1 MPIHLKCLSLLIFM
15 ASFISS
21 VQGADDS
28 VRLRENSPEGYHY
41 HVNCRVE
48 VTGSLTLP
56 PEKEKA
62 APKQLPV
69 RGSSLIDYDER
80 VLSTKAGQVDKTL
93 RIYRQVDFQ
102 RRIGDRPQEAT
113 IRPEVRRLVVL
124 RLNHVEVPF
133 SPDGPLMWGEIDLV
147 RTDVFTPALTGLL
160 PDGSVRP
167 GDRWKATN
175 SAVQELT
182 DMERIEEGQV
192 ECRLDQ
198 VGMLQDRRQAR
209 VNFSGTVRGVNE
221 DGPNRQ
227 RLEGF
232 FYFDLESNHVSYLSV
247 NGVSILLD
255 KDGKEVGRVEGQ
267 FMLTRQANQR
277 CRELSDEALRGLRVE
292 PTEDNTRL
300 LYDNPDLGVRFLYPR
315 RWKVMGVRGQQVAV
329 DEANGNGLLLTLE
342 PAPQVPNG
350 AQYQRESKDWL
361 EQQRAKILAVDS
373 PRRLSSDR
381 GELEHFALEVH
392 LPPPPVPGPQGQPGK
407 EK

>member
-1 MPIHLKCLSLLIFM
+1 MFRSPFHCPLMNRLTSTDLRHFAIARAGRIVRAGDPSPVQKSQRNIARGQKMPIYFKCLSLLVFM
-15 ASFISS
+15 VSLISS

-62 APKQLPV
+62 AAKQLPV

-133 SPDGPLMWGEIDLV
+133 SPEGPLMWGEIDLV

-160 PDGSVRP
+160 PDGAVRL

-192 ECRLDQ
+192 ECRL
-198 VGMLQDRRQAR
+198 
-209 VNFSGTVRGVNE
+209 
-221 DGPNRQ
+221 
-227 RLEGF
+227 
-232 FYFDLESNHVSYLSV
+232 
-247 NGVSILLD
+247 
-255 KDGKEVGRVEGQ
+255 
-267 FMLTRQANQR
+267 
-277 CRELSDEALRGLRVE
+277 
-292 PTEDNTRL
+292 
-300 LYDNPDLGVRFLYPR
+300 
-315 RWKVMGVRGQQVAV
+315 
-329 DEANGNGLLLTLE
+329 
-342 PAPQVPNG
+342 
-350 AQYQRESKDWL
+350 
-361 EQQRAKILAVDS
+361 
-373 PRRLSSDR
+373 
-381 GELEHFALEVH
+381 
-392 LPPPPVPGPQGQPGK
+392 
-407 EK
+407 